1 VKKNISGLVITAL
14 TLFFTFSSCTKIDTT
29 DLGNELIPA
38 VDNVNTFETLLDI
51 ETNNLLF
58 SPDTTDIP
66 YNIDHAVGIIDNDPD
81 FGRTDAALYFDVS
94 PAAYKTYPFGKK
106 DSIVAV
112 DSVVLSLAFKGL
124 YGDSNSVQRFEVFEI
139 DQNQNDPF
147 KYSNIKDYRLDHA
160 DFAVLPTALGERT
173 VDFKTLN
180 DSVHYI
186 NAKDTVRTTNE
197 LRIRLNTAFATRFIN
212 ADTTTAYANDSIF
225 KKFFNGFA
233 VKTSNS
239 ASPQKSALAYF
250 DLTDA
255 KTKVTFYCRIK
266 EGGAI
271 TATSPSFRY
280 YNTNGT
286 PTSTIGGQANLIKRT
301 PSNGYQAAVTNGNAN
316 DQALYI
322 QSTPGSYA
330 SLKIPGIDTLTNRVI
345 HRAEIVI
352 EKLTPVSET
361 YTTPDV
367 LFIDL
372 VNPKDSA
379 FTIPND
385 FVMTGN
391 NTYDINLIGGRLK
404 DNKYTFN
411 ISRHLQDIVTNKKP
425 NHTLRVYA
433 PFIAQPYI
441 FDRTFNRYVRTL
453 FLPNPRV
460 AYGRVIVAGG
470 DHPTKKMRLRIIY
483 SKI

>member
-1 VKKNISGLVITAL
+1 MKKNISGPVITAL

-51 ETNNLLF
+51 ETNNLLLKD
-58 SPDTTDIP
+58 STEIP
-66 YNIDHAVGIIDNDPD
+66 YNIDHAVGIIDNDLD

-139 DQNQNDPF
+139 DPNESFRYQNI
-147 KYSNIKDYRLDHA
+147 SDYTLGRA
-160 DFAVLPTALGERT
+160 DFNVLPTALGART
-173 VDFKTLN
+173 IDFKTLN

-186 NAKDTVRTTNE
+186 NAKDTIRTTNE
-197 LRIRLNTAFATRFIN
+197 LRIHLNTAFATRFIN

-233 VKTSNS
+233 VKASNS
-239 ASPQKSALAYF
+239 ASPQKNALAYF

-255 KTKVTFYCRIK
+255 KTKITFYCRTK
-266 EGGAI
+266 EAGAI
-271 TATSPSFRY
+271 TATAPSFRY
-280 YNTNGT
+280 FNTNGT
-286 PTSTIGGQANLIKRT
+286 ATSSIGGQANLIKRT
-301 PSNGYQAAVTNGNAN
+301 PSNGYLAAVSNGNAN

-345 HRAEIVI
+345 HRADIVI

-372 VNPKDSA
+372 INPAGDSA
-379 FTIPND
+379 FVIPND

-411 ISRHLQDIVTNKKP
+411 ISRYIQDIVTNKKP
-425 NHTLRVYA
+425 NRTLRVYA

-441 FDRTFNRYVRTL
+441 FDRVSNKFERTL

-460 AYGRVIVAGG
+460 AYGRVIIAGG
-470 DHPTKKMRLRIIY
+470 NHPTKKMRLRIIY